1 MRKATWVIVLAIFST
16 LIFIS
21 CSTGLNSSDEN
32 SLSKPREF
40 RVDYELSG
48 RNELALFWSL
58 NPEKDIEGYK
68 LYRSTDSLFA
78 NSLSFIVSSNFYLDS
93 GLVFETEYY
102 YRIQAFNKSEIYSDY
117 SQIGPVAAFY
127 GFAPGVPT
135 GFGVDYELSDRNA
148 LALYWNPNP
157 EKDIE
162 GYKLY
167 RSIDSS
173 FVSSDTIMALQNT
186 LLDTGLA
193 FGSEYYYKI
202 QAFDKLDNFSDAAFF
217 GPVSPYYG
225 FPPIPP
231 TGFTA
236 NYDETMD
243 GNISL
248 FWTANT
254 ERDLAGYKLYRD
266 NGSGSDYTE
275 LGSTT
280 QTSYTDL
287 GLDYEI
293 AYSYKIQAYD
303 KSDNFSEFT
312 FLAERIQSFNIT
324 APSQPVGFTIY
335 AHNIATESLLNIELT
350 WSLNTESD
358 FDHYNLYRATTG
370 SFQLIESNLLDSLSG
385 TSYTD
390 LAVEVGIHY
399 YYRLV
404 AVDKGGLP
412 SSPSVIVD
420 DIPLA
425 VPTLLGPIGGET
437 ATSSRPTFTWQRLE
451 GADGYQLS
459 LRESAYSGT
468 VWETKVDQPAT
479 GNPQVTYPSSAPAL
493 STGGTYYWQLG
504 TYSQS
509 DQTEVN
515 SYSTIANFK
524 IP

>member
-1 MRKATWVIVLAIFST
+1 M
-16 LIFIS
+16 
-21 CSTGLNSSDEN
+21 
-32 SLSKPREF
+32 
-40 RVDYELSG
+40 
-48 RNELALFWSL
+48 
-58 NPEKDIEGYK
+58 
-68 LYRSTDSLFA
+68 YRSTDSLFA

-254 ERDLAGYKLYRD
+254 ERDLAGYKL
-266 NGSGSDYTE
+266 
-275 LGSTT
+275 
-280 QTSYTDL
+280 
-287 GLDYEI
+287 
-293 AYSYKIQAYD
+293 
-303 KSDNFSEFT
+303 
-312 FLAERIQSFNIT
+312 
-324 APSQPVGFTIY
+324 
-335 AHNIATESLLNIELT
+335 
-350 WSLNTESD
+350 
-358 FDHYNLYRATTG
+358 
-370 SFQLIESNLLDSLSG
+370 
-385 TSYTD
+385 
-390 LAVEVGIHY
+390 
-399 YYRLV
+399 
-404 AVDKGGLP
+404 
-412 SSPSVIVD
+412 
-420 DIPLA
+420 
-425 VPTLLGPIGGET
+425 
-437 ATSSRPTFTWQRLE
+437 
-451 GADGYQLS
+451 
-459 LRESAYSGT
+459 
-468 VWETKVDQPAT
+468 
-479 GNPQVTYPSSAPAL
+479 
-493 STGGTYYWQLG
+493 
-504 TYSQS
+504 
-509 DQTEVN
+509 
-515 SYSTIANFK
+515 
-524 IP
+524 